1 MLNLR
6 TSTAPNRAP
15 TTQPLVHEALATT
28 PEGLPSAAAEATGS
42 NAPRPAQVSAS
53 RLGTALLVYMLG
65 VTLIITLLPFQFTWP
80 SHLRVMWTGD
90 AMDVVANVLLFV
102 PLGLLYRIATHLSTR
117 HAVMRA
123 LAAGLLVSMGIEA
136 LQLFEA
142 ERYTSVLD
150 VATNGLGAIAG
161 AVIFDRLAQRRSL
174 DARWIGRLFL
184 ELPLMGLIYLTV
196 PLLWLSALVATV
208 TPDWAWIALPLAA
221 FGGMLL
227 GGTLRHMNVY
237 RGSPIGAGRLAGYA
251 AAGVGVGMFPA
262 IARAPL
268 AIGASAVTAFVVTRL
283 AAAPGTRRP
292 VWNRRFEVPVLRS
305 GAPFYAIFIGL
316 LIVLPLLNGVAPFS
330 LGVGFSGTAGT
341 WDKAEILRFLLRV
354 AGVTLLGYM
363 VAEYRGREEKRWKDA
378 LPRMLHWTLVT
389 ATCVECAM
397 GYRAGRGASIAQ
409 WSLLVLSGLYGGWL
423 YRLQRDYVVTLLDA
437 SDPQEAAPTEL

>member
-1 MLNLR
+1 MQR
-6 TSTAPNRAP
+6 T
-15 TTQPLVHEALATT
+15 TTGDT
-28 PEGLPSAAAEATGS
+28 PVVGIGASGPSS
-42 NAPRPAQVSAS
+42 VRPAQRSAS

-90 AMDVVANVLLFV
+90 AMDVIANVLLFV

-136 LQLFEA
+136 LQLFEV

-150 VATNGLGAIAG
+150 VATNGLGAIVG
-161 AVIFDRLAQRRSL
+161 AVVFDRLAQQRAL
-174 DARWIGRLFL
+174 DVRWIGRLFL
-184 ELPLMGLIYLTV
+184 ELPLMGLIYLTI

-237 RGSPIGAGRLAGYA
+237 RGSPISAERMGVYA
-251 AAGVGVGMFPA
+251 AAGVCVGMFPA
-262 IARAPL
+262 ATRAPL
-268 AIGASAVTAFVVTRL
+268 AIGTGAVMAFVVTRL
-283 AAAPGTRRP
+283 AAAPSARRP
-292 VWNRRFEVPVLRS
+292 AWNRRFEVPVLRS
-305 GAPFYAIFIGL
+305 AAPFYAIFIGL
-316 LIVLPLLNGVAPFS
+316 LILLPLLNGVAPFS
-330 LGVGFSGTAGT
+330 LGVGFTGTAGV

-354 AGVTLLGYM
+354 AGMTLLGYM
-363 VAEYRGREEKRWKDA
+363 VAEYRGREEKQLKDA
-378 LPRMLHWTLVT
+378 LPRMLHWTLAT
-389 ATCVECAM
+389 ATCIECAM

-423 YRLQRDYVVTLLDA
+423 YRLQRDYVVALLEEPREQD
-437 SDPQEAAPTEL
+437 SAPTEL